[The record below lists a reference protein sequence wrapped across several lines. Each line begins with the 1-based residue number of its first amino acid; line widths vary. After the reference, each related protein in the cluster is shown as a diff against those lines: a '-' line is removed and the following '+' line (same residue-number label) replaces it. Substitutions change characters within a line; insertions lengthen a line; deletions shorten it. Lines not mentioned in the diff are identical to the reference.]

1 MAYQAQHDPLTG
13 LPNRSLL
20 GIRLE
25 SALADGASTSVL
37 YCDLDGFKAV
47 NDRFGHDTGDELL
60 VAVADR
66 LRQCL
71 RPHDVLARLGGD
83 EFAVVVSHNHP
94 AMAEDI
100 AARLLESLQTPFLI
114 SGNVT
119 RIQASIGIAHS
130 NEHLTAGDLMREADM
145 AMYRAKG
152 LGKNRIMVFEPSLR
166 SETLYRLE
174 LEDELRQALA
184 GGHIQLNFQPLVDL
198 VSGKVLGFE
207 ALARW
212 EHEKLGSVSPAVFVP
227 MAEQLGLM
235 SQLGSHVM
243 ERLHDAA
250 ASLQEAS
257 ESPLSLSV
265 NVSPLEIGEPR
276 LLAQVRRFVED
287 YPDID
292 LVIELTESVLLGDD
306 LATTSALEA
315 IASVRRPA
323 GRRRLRC
330 RLLLDRLPQ
339 PLPRA
344 PGQDRQ
350 VLRADRGGRAD
361 PQAGPGRRG
370 HVPRHGA
377 HRRRRGHRERR
388 QRGHDA

>member
-1 MAYQAQHDPLTG
+1 
-13 LPNRSLL
+13 
-20 GIRLE
+20 
-25 SALADGASTSVL
+25 
-37 YCDLDGFKAV
+37 
-47 NDRFGHDTGDELL
+47 
-60 VAVADR
+60 
-66 LRQCL
+66 
-71 RPHDVLARLGGD
+71 
-83 EFAVVVSHNHP
+83 
-94 AMAEDI
+94 MAEDI

-130 NEHLTAGDLMREADM
+130 NEHLAAGDLMREADM

-184 GGHIQLNFQPLVDL
+184 SGHIQLNFQPLVDL

-235 SQLGSHVM
+235 SQLGSA
-243 ERLHDAA
+243 RAGAA
-250 ASLQEAS
+250 ARRGGQ
-257 ESPLSLSV
+257 P
-265 NVSPLEIGEPR
+265 PGGERVAPVAVGQR
-276 LLAQVRRFVED
+276 LAAGDRRAAAAGTGAPVRRGLPGHRPGHRAHRVRAARRR
-287 YPDID
+287 PGHH
-292 LVIELTESVLLGDD
+292 VRARGDRP
-306 LATTSALEA
+306 
-315 IASVRRPA
+315 VRRA
-323 GRRRLRC
+323 ARRRRLRR

-350 VLRADRGGRAD
+350 VVRADRGGRC
-361 PQAGPGRRG
+361 GPASWSRASWPCATPWGSPWS
-370 HVPRHGA
+370 PRA
-377 HRRRRGHRERR
+377 SRASTART
-388 QRGHDA
+388 